1 MSWASRL
8 CSKSN
13 AASCRHH
20 KLYLC
25 ILSLV
30 YILEIISKGMSAI
43 VNSWTCCEPNRNLVW
58 LSWALQLCGKSNVST
73 NGCHKDFLCVLS
85 LVCMLGILSEV
96 MSTISSSWKCRKPD
110 GGPIWSSQV
119 LRPYGK
125 PNVVTHGCH
134 KGFVCMLSLAYIL
147 EVISKV
153 MNTILDSWMCH
164 KSDKSLTWL
173 LWTLWL
179 CNNSKAATHG
189 CRQSFVCA
197 PGLISILGI
206 VS

>member
-1 MSWASRL
+1 MSRASRL
-8 CSKSN
+8 CGKSN
-13 AASCRHH
+13 AASCGHH
-20 KLYLC
+20 KLYLRV
-25 ILSLV
+25 LSLAYV
-30 YILEIISKGMSAI
+30 LEIISKGMSAI
-43 VNSWTCCEPNRNLVW
+43 VNSWTCCKPNRSLVW
-58 LSWALQLCGKSNVST
+58 LSWALRLCGKSNVST
-73 NGCHKDFLCVLS
+73 NGCHEDFLCVLS
-85 LVCMLGILSEV
+85 LVRMLGILSEV
-96 MSTISSSWKCRKPD
+96 MNTISSSWTRRKPD

-134 KGFVCMLSLAYIL
+134 KGFVCMLSLACIL

-153 MNTILDSWMCH
+153 TNTILDSWMRRE
-164 KSDKSLTWL
+164 SDESLTWL
-173 LWTLWL
+173 SWTLRL
-179 CNNSKAATHG
+179 CDNSKVATHG

>member
-1 MSWASRL
+1 MSWASWL
-8 CSKSN
+8 CGKSN
-13 AASCRHH
+13 AASCGHH
-20 KLYLC
+20 KLYLRV
-25 ILSLV
+25 LSLAYV
-30 YILEIISKGMSAI
+30 LEIISKGMSAI
-43 VNSWTCCEPNRNLVW
+43 VNSWTCCKPNRSLVW
-58 LSWALQLCGKSNVST
+58 LSWALRLCGKSNVST
-73 NGCHKDFLCVLS
+73 NGCHEDFLCVLS
-85 LVCMLGILSEV
+85 LVRMLGILSEV
-96 MSTISSSWKCRKPD
+96 MNTISSSWTRRKPD

-134 KGFVCMLSLAYIL
+134 KGFVCMLSLACIL

-153 MNTILDSWMCH
+153 TNTILDSWMRRE
-164 KSDKSLTWL
+164 SDESLTWL
-173 LWTLWL
+173 SWTLRL
-179 CNNSKAATHG
+179 CDNSKVATHG